1 MRDSKANKVEAMAFN
16 YKANIELLFITAV
29 SHSYVRFEC
38 KPVEEKNYYFIAQV
52 VKLTSRV
59 PEL

>member
-29 SHSYVRFEC
+29 SLSCVRFEC
-38 KPVEEKNYYFIAQV
+38 KAVEEKIYYFIAQV
-52 VKLTSRV
+52 VQLPSKV